1 MDDPVSMSVNFTV
14 IVVKVMGSTF
24 TQTARYSMA
33 NGRRGIK
40 MGPGRSCFPTPTSW
54 RGPGPKEDA
63 MGSLSFSTPTEM
75 YFPPILTSV
84 NDLMNG
90 LKSHNIFHI
99 KIIKWTTKLCVMI
112 NSLLDNLMIKHDFSF
127 LK

>member
-1 MDDPVSMSVNFTV
+1 MDDPLSMSVNFTV

-24 TQTARYSMA
+24 TQTARSSMA

-84 NDLMNG
+84 KDLING
-90 LKSHNIFHI
+90 LKLH
-99 KIIKWTTKLCVMI
+99 KIIRLITKLCVMI

>member
-1 MDDPVSMSVNFTV
+1 MGSKKAVANFGGLQARMPAISTSVNFTM
-14 IVVKVMGSTF
+14 IVDKVMGSTF
-24 TQTARYSMA
+24 TQTARSSTA

-40 MGPGRSCFPTPTSW
+40 MDPGRSCFPTPTSW
-54 RGPGPKEDA
+54 RGLGPKEDV
-63 MGSLSFSTPTEM
+63 MGSLSSSTPAGM

-99 KIIKWTTKLCVMI
+99 KI
-112 NSLLDNLMIKHDFSF
+112 SSDG
-127 LK
+127 